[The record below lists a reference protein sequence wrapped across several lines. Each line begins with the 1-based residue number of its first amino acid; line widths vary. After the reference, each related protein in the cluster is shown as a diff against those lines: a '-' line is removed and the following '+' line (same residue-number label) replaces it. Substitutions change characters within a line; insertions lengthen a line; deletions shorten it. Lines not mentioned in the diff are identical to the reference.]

1 MRVQIAVSL
10 PSTAVAFLD
19 HSVAAGEA
27 PSRAALITIALE
39 RELRHRLAMRDTE
52 ILSQVGPADELDDLV
67 LWSGRSFDDLD

>member
-1 MRVQIAVSL
+1 MSVQIAVSL

-27 PSRAALITIALE
+27 ESNALFTIALE

-67 LWSGRSFDDLD
+67 LWGGRSFDNLD

>member
-1 MRVQIAVSL
+1 MSVQIAVSL

-52 ILSQVGPADELDDLV
+52 IPSQVGPADELDDLV

>member
-1 MRVQIAVSL
+1 MSVQIAVSL

-19 HSVAAGEA
+19 HCVAAVEA
-27 PSRAALITIALE
+27 PTRAALITISLE

>member
-1 MRVQIAVSL
+1 MSVQIAVSL

-19 HSVAAGEA
+19 HGVAAGEA